1 MNQLT
6 ILRSF
11 VFSLMMSSISL
22 GHASE
27 QTAASIDW
35 VVDTSDRYLCRGY
48 YKPPLI
54 EKSSEND
61 LNATA
66 DTTEYDGDDRI
77 ILSGNTRITG
87 KKFQLQADRLS
98 FLNSTGDGNAYRN
111 VRIRRPNS
119 LFIGDAA
126 SVNLR
131 TNTFD
136 LKNSSF
142 VSHKNRLRGESEQL
156 IGAPNGDFR
165 IINGI
170 ISFCAPMLILGIFKL
185 TIFT

>member
-6 ILRSF
+6 ILRSLIL
-11 VFSLMMSSISL
+11 SLMMLSINL

-35 VVDTSDRYLCRGY
+35 VVDTSEKYLCRGY
-48 YKPPLI
+48 YSPPLI

-66 DTTEYDGDDRI
+66 DNTEYDGNDRI
-77 ILSGNTRITG
+77 ILTGNTFITG
-87 KKFQLQADRLS
+87 NDFQLQADRLS

-111 VRIRRPNS
+111 VQIRRPNS
-119 LFIGDAA
+119 LFTGDTA

-131 TNTFD
+131 TNAFD

-142 VSHKNRLRGESEQL
+142 VNYS
-156 IGAPNGDFR
+156 
-165 IINGI
+165 
-170 ISFCAPMLILGIFKL
+170 L
-185 TIFT
+185 TTFSARSI